1 MINKLTKENYHIL
14 TYFILYLSILV
25 GFFFN
30 ENTTGGPQIDF
41 NHALKQVQAFEENF
55 FYTFLNFDKIDHA
68 TRISPIFILIL
79 FIFKQIFVELDLV
92 RIILLHILLLT
103 QLIFYFCLKELYYKK
118 LIFDTRPLIVF
129 SCIIFLSPS
138 FRSNIIWPESMIFG
152 LLFFLCSLYFFLK
165 NINKFEK
172 KNIYFNIIF
181 IALASYIRPSFCLFA
196 FYFSFYFLF
205 NFKNRNLIFID
216 DKVLILKIIILNFLL
231 AFPAIY
237 YVFILD
243 IFFISSGGLSMN
255 YFNKIPIIL
264 SMIIFHVIPIL
275 FYKKIFMQKK
285 NILKNYWSISILII
299 LISFFLILG
308 FDYNLNLGGGG
319 FILHLSNF
327 LFGNN
332 YFFYFLIPFF
342 IFYTYETI
350 KLEYVNNLLIILV
363 LIFLSPQYHLFEK
376 YYDPLVFILALTILK
391 FNLKKDFFLN
401 SKFLVISYS
410 FYILLFFVTSFNY
423 YYIKF

>member
-41 NHALKQVQAFEENF
+41 NHALKQVHAFEENF

-205 NFKNRNLIFID
+205 NFKNRKLIFID

>member
-1 MINKLTKENYHIL
+1 MINKLIKENYHIL
-14 TYFILYLSILV
+14 TYFILYLSILI

-30 ENTTGGPQIDF
+30 ENITGGPQIDF
-41 NHALKQVQAFEENF
+41 NHALKQVLAFEENF
-55 FYTFLNFDKIDHA
+55 FYTFFNYDKIDYP
-68 TRISPIFILIL
+68 TRISPAFIIIL
-79 FIFKQIFVELDLV
+79 FFFKQIFIELDLV
-92 RIILLHILLLT
+92 RLILLHILLLT

-118 LIFDTRPLIVF
+118 LIFDTKPIILF

-152 LLFFLCSLYFFLK
+152 LLFFLCGLYFFLK
-165 NINKFEK
+165 NINKFDV

-196 FYFSFYFLF
+196 FYFTFYFLF
-205 NFKNRNLIFID
+205 SLKDKKLIINN
-216 DKVLILKIIILNFLL
+216 DKKLIANIALLNFFL

-243 IFFISSGGLSMN
+243 IFFISSGGLDMN
-255 YFNKIPIIL
+255 FFNKVPIIL
-264 SMIIFHVIPIL
+264 SMILFHIIPIL
-275 FYKKIFMQKK
+275 FYKIFFFKK
-285 NILKNYWSISILII
+285 NFFKYNRAKFISVI
-299 LISFFLILG
+299 LISFLLIYG
-308 FDYNLNLGGGG
+308 FNYNLDLGGGG
-319 FILHLSNF
+319 LILHLSNF

-342 IFYTYETI
+342 IFYIYEII
-350 KLEYVNNLLIILV
+350 KLDYVNNFLVILI

-376 YYDPLVFILALTILK
+376 YYDPLVFILALTIFK
-391 FNLKKDFFLN
+391 FNFKKDFFIN
-401 SKFLVISYS
+401 PKFLIVSYS
-410 FYILLFFVTSFNY
+410 FYLVLFFVTSLNY

>member
-1 MINKLTKENYHIL
+1 MINKLAKENYHIL

-30 ENTTGGPQIDF
+30 ENTTGGSQIDF

-172 KNIYFNIIF
+172 KKYLFQYNIYSFGFLHKTF
-181 IALASYIRPSFCLFA
+181 ILFICIL
-196 FYFSFYFLF
+196 FFFLF
-205 NFKNRNLIFID
+205 FC
-216 DKVLILKIIILNFLL
+216 LILKIEN
-231 AFPAIY
+231 
-237 YVFILD
+237 
-243 IFFISSGGLSMN
+243 
-255 YFNKIPIIL
+255 
-264 SMIIFHVIPIL
+264 
-275 FYKKIFMQKK
+275 
-285 NILKNYWSISILII
+285 
-299 LISFFLILG
+299 
-308 FDYNLNLGGGG
+308 
-319 FILHLSNF
+319 
-327 LFGNN
+327 
-332 YFFYFLIPFF
+332 
-342 IFYTYETI
+342 
-350 KLEYVNNLLIILV
+350 
-363 LIFLSPQYHLFEK
+363 
-376 YYDPLVFILALTILK
+376 
-391 FNLKKDFFLN
+391 
-401 SKFLVISYS
+401 
-410 FYILLFFVTSFNY
+410 
-423 YYIKF
+423 

>member
-1 MINKLTKENYHIL
+1 M
-14 TYFILYLSILV
+14 
-25 GFFFN
+25 
-30 ENTTGGPQIDF
+30 
-41 NHALKQVQAFEENF
+41 
-55 FYTFLNFDKIDHA
+55 
-68 TRISPIFILIL
+68 
-79 FIFKQIFVELDLV
+79 
-92 RIILLHILLLT
+92 
-103 QLIFYFCLKELYYKK
+103 
-118 LIFDTRPLIVF
+118 
-129 SCIIFLSPS
+129 
-138 FRSNIIWPESMIFG
+138 
-152 LLFFLCSLYFFLK
+152 
-165 NINKFEK
+165 
-172 KNIYFNIIF
+172 
-181 IALASYIRPSFCLFA
+181 
-196 FYFSFYFLF
+196 
-205 NFKNRNLIFID
+205 
-216 DKVLILKIIILNFLL
+216 L
-231 AFPAIY
+231 AFPAIF

-243 IFFISSGGLSMN
+243 IFFISSGGLSIN

-285 NILKNYWSISILII
+285 NIFKNYWSIFILII

>member
-1 MINKLTKENYHIL
+1 MINKFIKENYHIL

-30 ENTTGGPQIDF
+30 ENTSGGPQIDF

-55 FYTFLNFDKIDHA
+55 FYTFFNYDKIDYT
-68 TRISPIFILIL
+68 TRISPAFIIIL
-79 FIFKQIFVELDLV
+79 FFFKQILIELDLV
-92 RIILLHILLLT
+92 RISLLHILLLT
-103 QLIFYFCLKELYYKK
+103 QLVFYYCLKELYYKK
-118 LIFDTRPLIVF
+118 IIFDTKPLLLF

-138 FRSNIIWPESMIFG
+138 FRSNIIWPESMILG
-152 LLFFLCSLYFFLK
+152 LLFFLCGLYFFLK

-196 FYFSFYFLF
+196 FYFTFYFLF
-205 NFKNRNLIFID
+205 NFKN
-216 DKVLILKIIILNFLL
+216 KKLILISDQKLISKIIILNLFL

-255 YFNKIPIIL
+255 FFNKIPIIL
-264 SMIIFHVIPIL
+264 SMIFFHIIPIL
-275 FYKKIFMQKK
+275 FYKNFFLQKKIFR
-285 NILKNYWSISILII
+285 NYKLIFISII
-299 LISFFLILG
+299 LISFLLIYG
-308 FDYNLNLGGGG
+308 FNYNLNLGGGG
-319 FILHLSNF
+319 LLLHLSNF

-342 IFYTYETI
+342 IFYTYQTI
-350 KLEYVNNLLIILV
+350 KLERVNNFLIILI

-391 FNLKKDFFLN
+391 FNFKNDFFIN
-401 SKFLVISYS
+401 SKFLVVSYS
-410 FYILLFFVTSFNY
+410 FYVVLFFVTSINY